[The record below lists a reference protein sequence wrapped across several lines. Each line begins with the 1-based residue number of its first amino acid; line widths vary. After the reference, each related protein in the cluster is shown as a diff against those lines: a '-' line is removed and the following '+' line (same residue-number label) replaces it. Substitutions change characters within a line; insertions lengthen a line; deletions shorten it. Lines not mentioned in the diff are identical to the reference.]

1 MRTSEILAHP
11 HSFSEACYVLSIS
24 MDSPLLLPLAACTQP
39 SLVGG
44 KALGLAR
51 LLAGGFPVPSGF
63 CVTTKAYDHTLRASG
78 FSPAE
83 QWQAALHSSGAERQ
97 RVLSHC
103 RTIIVNSDITELTA
117 QIVEQ
122 TRRLDLP
129 LHGLWAVRSSAT
141 NEDGAHVSF
150 AGVYRTRLGVP
161 LEEMGLAVKDLWLSI
176 WDDRVLNYQATSGL
190 SGQPPAMAV
199 VIQPL
204 LEARAA
210 GVAYSIHPLTGRATQ
225 VVINSV
231 AGLAAALVDGRV
243 TPDQYVVEM
252 AENCQPIR
260 ICERTVTG
268 QIQALQVT
276 SQGLCEVPLSDEAI
290 GRATLSDGQL
300 FELAHTA
307 KQIEKTFGYPVD
319 LEWLYDD
326 RGLWLLQAR
335 PISGQLR
342 SQRLT
347 NDDCE
352 WSRANFKE
360 TLPELPSPLGL
371 SFLELF
377 MERYILSPYR
387 RMGCRIPEG
396 LSSVRTFQGRP
407 YINMT
412 LFHSLITQLRGDPSL
427 LTEQMGGET
436 LARVPEAR
444 PLGWFALAR
453 AGIVMMAEM
462 RKAVRKGP
470 AWFAD
475 MKEMASENRAD
486 RLRTVSGEVAALRLD
501 AIGQWLDEHELTF
514 GIAGGVSQC
523 LQALGGV
530 LPRWLGED
538 WRALL
543 NGALQGQAT
552 VISAQ
557 QIIRLAE
564 IADMVRLDPQATS
577 WFTVKEWDPTEVR
590 RRLEGT
596 DVLRAFNRYL
606 DDYGH
611 RGVGES
617 DPMSPRFAD
626 RPELLLTVLRTQIMA
641 PTGATPVE
649 ILQRQTAVR
658 ERALAEIRARF
669 GWRFHRWAIFSW
681 WYRRLCRFF
690 ALREANRHHL
700 MYYSAAAR
708 SLLLRLGEWLV
719 ERGQLSSQEDIF
731 YLTIEARAALLAGGS
746 SDWRGVIQA
755 RRAERDRYATISV
768 PDTIRDW
775 NEVVRG
781 TDTSP
786 IVASD
791 GIFHGIPISGGQVV
805 GPVRFVRSMED
816 WSRVCRGDILVV
828 PVIDPGMAPLFGVAA
843 GLVAEMGG
851 TLSHGAIIAREYG
864 LPAVANVPGIITR
877 LKEGDQISL
886 DAERGEIIV
895 QKQAGD
901 SAVM

>member
-1 MRTSEILAHP
+1 MNR
-11 HSFSEACYVLSIS
+11 
-24 MDSPLLLPLAACTQP
+24 PLLLPLEACTQP

-44 KALGLAR
+44 KAVGLAR

-63 CVTTKAYDHTLRASG
+63 CVTTEAYALALRATG

-83 QWQAALHSSGAERQ
+83 QWQAALHSAGAERQ
-97 RVLSHC
+97 RILSHC
-103 RTIIVNSDITELTA
+103 RTIIGNVDIVELTA

-122 TRRLDLP
+122 ARRLDVP

-141 NEDGAHVSF
+141 NEDGSHASF
-150 AGVYRTRLGVP
+150 AGVYRTRLGIP

-176 WDDRVLNYQATSGL
+176 WDERVLNYQARSGL
-190 SGQPPAMAV
+190 NGTPPAMAV

-204 LEARAA
+204 REARAA
-210 GVAYSIHPLTGRATQ
+210 GVAYSINPLTGRATQ

-231 AGLAAALVDGRV
+231 AGIAAALVDGRV

-252 AENCQPIR
+252 AENNQPIR
-260 ICERTVTG
+260 ICERMVTG
-268 QIQALQVT
+268 QTQALRVT
-276 SQGLCEVPLSDEAI
+276 GQGLCEVPLPDDAV

-300 FELAHTA
+300 FDLARTA
-307 KQIEKTFGYPVD
+307 KQIEKTFGHPVD
-319 LEWLYDD
+319 LEWLYDG

-335 PISGQLR
+335 PISGLTR
-342 SQRLT
+342 SRQLT

-352 WSRANFKE
+352 WSRTNFKE
-360 TLPELPSPLGL
+360 TMPELPSPLGL

-377 MERYILSPYR
+377 MERYILAPYR
-387 RMGCRIPEG
+387 RLGCQIPDG
-396 LSSVRTFQGRP
+396 VTSVRTFQGRP

-412 LFHSLITQLRGDPSL
+412 LFHSLIVQLRGDPSPF
-427 LTEQMGGET
+427 TEQMGGEV
-436 LARVPEAR
+436 LARVPEAH
-444 PLGWFALAR
+444 PLGWFTIVR
-453 AGIVMMAEM
+453 AAVVMMAEM
-462 RKAVRKGP
+462 RKVVRDGP
-470 AWFAD
+470 AWFAE
-475 MKEMASENRAD
+475 MKEMAAEHRAD
-486 RLRTVSGEVAALRLD
+486 RLRTVSGEDAALRLD
-501 AIGQWLDEHELTF
+501 AIGQRLDKHELTF

-523 LQALGGV
+523 LQALGDV

-543 NGALQGQAT
+543 NGALQGQAA

-557 QIIRLAE
+557 QIVRLAE
-564 IADMVRLDPQATS
+564 IADMVRRDPQATA
-577 WFTVKEWDPTEVR
+577 WFTEEEWDPAEVR
-590 RRLEGT
+590 RRLDGT

-626 RPELLLTVLRTQIMA
+626 RPELLLAVLRTQILA
-641 PTGATPVE
+641 PTSITPSD

-658 ERALAEIRARF
+658 ARALTEIRTRF
-669 GWRFHRWAIFSW
+669 GWRFHRWVIFSW

-719 ERGQLSSQEDIF
+719 ERGRLSFQEDIF
-731 YLTIEARAALLAGGS
+731 YLTLEARTALLAGDS
-746 SDWRGVIQA
+746 TDWREAIQV
-755 RRAERDRYATISV
+755 RRAERDRYAMISV
-768 PDTIRDW
+768 PDTIRNW
-775 NEVVRG
+775 NDAVRG
-781 TDTSP
+781 TDACSV
-786 IVASD
+786 VASD
-791 GIFHGIPISGGQVV
+791 GIFHGIPISSGQVV

-816 WSRVCRGDILVV
+816 WSRVSRGDILVV
-828 PVIDPGMAPLFGVAA
+828 SVIDPGMAPLFGVAA

-864 LPAVANVPGIITR
+864 LPAVANVRGIITR
-877 LKEGDQISL
+877 LKEGDRISL
-886 DAERGEIIV
+886 DAGRGEIIV

-901 SAVM
+901 

>member
-1 MRTSEILAHP
+1 
-11 HSFSEACYVLSIS
+11 
-24 MDSPLLLPLAACTQP
+24 
-39 SLVGG
+39 
-44 KALGLAR
+44 
-51 LLAGGFPVPSGF
+51 
-63 CVTTKAYDHTLRASG
+63 VTTEAYDHALRAPD
-78 FSPAE
+78 FAPAE
-83 QWQAALHSSGAERQ
+83 EWQAALHSSGVERQ
-97 RVLSHC
+97 RILSHC
-103 RTIIVNSDITELTA
+103 HTIIRNYDIAELTA

-122 TRRLDLP
+122 MRRLDLP

-141 NEDGAHVSF
+141 NEDGSRASF
-150 AGVYRTRLGVP
+150 AGVYRTRLGIP
-161 LEEMGLAVKDLWLSI
+161 LEEMGSAVKDLWLSI
-176 WDDRVLNYQATSGL
+176 WDERVLNYHATSGL
-190 SGQPPAMAV
+190 SGTPPAMAL

-204 LEARAA
+204 LEALAA

-225 VVINSV
+225 VVINAV

-243 TPDQYVVEM
+243 TPDQYVVEL
-252 AENCQPIR
+252 AKNSQPFR
-260 ICERTVTG
+260 ISERTIAGQTQALRVTG
-268 QIQALQVT
+268 
-276 SQGLCEVPLSDEAI
+276 QGLCEVPLSVDAV
-290 GRATLSDGQL
+290 GRATLSDDQL
-300 FELAHTA
+300 FTLARTA
-307 KQIEKTFGYPVD
+307 KQIEKLFGHPVD

-335 PISGQLR
+335 PISGLTR
-342 SQRLT
+342 SPHLT

-352 WSRANFKE
+352 WSRANFNE
-360 TLPELPSPLGL
+360 TMPELPSPLGL

-377 MERYILSPYR
+377 MERHIISPYR
-387 RMGCRIPEG
+387 RLGCKIPEG
-396 LSSVRTFQGRP
+396 VSSVRTFQGRP

-427 LTEQMGGET
+427 LAEQMGGESVT
-436 LARVPEAR
+436 RVPEAH
-444 PLGWFALAR
+444 PMGWFAYAR
-453 AGIVMMAEM
+453 AGFVMMAEL
-462 RKAVRKGP
+462 RKVVRYGP

-475 MKEMASENRAD
+475 MKAMAAEYRAD
-486 RLRTVSGEVAALRLD
+486 RLRTVSGEDIALRLD
-501 AIGQWLDEHELTF
+501 AITQWLDEHELTF

-523 LQALGGV
+523 LQALGGL

-543 NGALQGQAT
+543 NGALQGQAA

-557 QIIRLAE
+557 QIVRLAE
-564 IADMVRLDPQATS
+564 VADMVRHDAKATS
-577 WFTVKEWDPTEVR
+577 WFTAEGWNPVEFR
-590 RRLEGT
+590 CRLEGT

-606 DDYGH
+606 EDYGH

-617 DPMSPRFAD
+617 DVMSPRFAD
-626 RPELLLTVLRTQIMA
+626 RPELLLAILRTQILA
-641 PTGATPVE
+641 PTSATPAY
-649 ILQRQTAVR
+649 ILQRQAMVR
-658 ERALAEIRARF
+658 ERALAGIRARL

-719 ERGQLSSQEDIF
+719 ERGRLSSQEDIF
-731 YLTIEARAALLAGGS
+731 YFKIEERADLLAGGS

-755 RRAERDRYATISV
+755 RRAERDRYATTSV

-775 NEVVRG
+775 KDVVRG
-781 TDTSP
+781 TDTPSP
-786 IVASD
+786 VALE
-791 GIFHGIPISGGQVV
+791 GIFHGIPISAGQVV

-828 PVIDPGMAPLFGVAA
+828 SAIDPGMAPLFGVAA

-864 LPAVANVPGIITR
+864 LPAVANVPGITTR
-877 LKEGDQISL
+877 LKEGDRIGL

-895 QKQAGD
+895 QELGGD
-901 SAVM
+901 LFARSEPSSKS

>member
-1 MRTSEILAHP
+1 
-11 HSFSEACYVLSIS
+11 
-24 MDSPLLLPLAACTQP
+24 MDRPLFLPLAACTQP

-44 KALGLAR
+44 KAVGLAR

-63 CVTTKAYDHTLRASG
+63 CVTTEAYSHALRAPG

-97 RVLSHC
+97 RILSRC
-103 RTIIVNSDITELTA
+103 RTIIRDTDIAELTA

-122 TRRLDLP
+122 VQRLDLP

-150 AGVYRTRLGVP
+150 AGVYCTRLGVL

-176 WDDRVLNYQATSGL
+176 WDERVLNYHATSGL
-190 SGQPPAMAV
+190 SGTPPAMAV

-204 LEARAA
+204 REALAA

-225 VVINSV
+225 VVINAV
-231 AGLAAALVDGRV
+231 AGLAAALVDGRA

-252 AENCQPIR
+252 DENGRPIR
-260 ICERTVTG
+260 IRERMITGQTQALRVTG
-268 QIQALQVT
+268 Q
-276 SQGLCEVPLSDEAI
+276 GLREVPLAGHAV
-290 GRATLSDGQL
+290 GRATLSDDQL
-300 FELAHTA
+300 LDLARTA

-319 LEWLYDD
+319 LEWLFDD

-335 PISGQLR
+335 PISGPTR
-342 SQRLT
+342 SQQLT

-371 SFLELF
+371 SFLERF

-387 RMGCRIPEG
+387 RLGCRIPEG
-396 LSSVRTFQGRP
+396 ISSVRTFQGRP

-412 LFHSLITQLRGDPSL
+412 LFHSLVAQLRGDPSL
-427 LTEQMGGET
+427 LVEQMGGEII
-436 LARVPEAR
+436 ARVPEAH
-444 PLGWFALAR
+444 PLGWFAFAR
-453 AGIVMMAEM
+453 AGTVMMAEM
-462 RKAVRKGP
+462 RKAVQYGP

-475 MKEMASENRAD
+475 MKAMAAEHRAD
-486 RLRTVSGEVAALRLD
+486 RLRTVHGEDIALRLD
-501 AIGQWLDEHELTF
+501 ALDQWLDEHELTF
-514 GIAGGVSQC
+514 AIAGGVSQC
-523 LQALGGV
+523 LQALGGF

-543 NGALQGQAT
+543 NGALQGQAAA
-552 VISAQ
+552 ISAQ
-557 QIIRLAE
+557 QIVRLAE
-564 IADMVRLDPQATS
+564 LADMVRRDSSVTLL
-577 WFTVKEWDPTEVR
+577 FTAEGWDPVEVR
-590 RRLEGT
+590 RQLKGT
-596 DVLRAFNRYL
+596 DFLRAFNRYL
-606 DDYGH
+606 EDYGH

-617 DPMSPRFAD
+617 DVMSPRFAD
-626 RPELLLTVLRTQIMA
+626 QPEWLLAVLRTQILD
-641 PTGATPVE
+641 TTSATTAD
-649 ILQRQTAVR
+649 ILQRQTVVR

-669 GWRFHRWAIFSW
+669 GWQLHRRVIFSW

-700 MYYSAAAR
+700 MYYSAAVR

-719 ERGQLSSQEDIF
+719 ERELLSSREDIF
-731 YLTIEARAALLAGGS
+731 YVTIKERADLLAGGT

-755 RRAERDRYATISV
+755 RRADRDRYATTSV

-775 NEVVRG
+775 KDVVRG
-781 TDTSP
+781 TDAFSV
-786 IVASD
+786 VASE
-791 GIFHGIPISGGQVV
+791 GILHGIPISAGQVV

-816 WSRVCRGDILVV
+816 WSRVSRGDILVV
-828 PVIDPGMAPLFGVAA
+828 SVIDPGMAPLFGVAA

-864 LPAVANVPGIITR
+864 LPAVANVPGITTR
-877 LKEGDQISL
+877 LKEGDRISL

-895 QKQAGD
+895 QGQAGG
-901 SAVM
+901 

>member
-1 MRTSEILAHP
+1 
-11 HSFSEACYVLSIS
+11 
-24 MDSPLLLPLAACTQP
+24 MDRPLFLPLAACTQP

-63 CVTTKAYDHTLRASG
+63 CVTTEAYDRALRALG
-78 FSPAE
+78 VSPAE
-83 QWQAALHSSGAERQ
+83 QWKAAQASSGAERQ
-97 RVLSHC
+97 RILLHC
-103 RTIIVNSDITELTA
+103 CTLIRDCDIAELTA
-117 QIVEQ
+117 QILEQ
-122 TRRLDLP
+122 ARRLDLP
-129 LHGLWAVRSSAT
+129 SHTLWAVRSSAT
-141 NEDGAHVSF
+141 NEDGAHASF
-150 AGVYRTRLGVP
+150 AGVYRTRLGIP
-161 LEEMGLAVKDLWLSI
+161 LEELGVAVKDLWLSI
-176 WDDRVLNYQATSGL
+176 WDERVVNYHARSGL
-190 SGQPPAMAV
+190 HGTPPAMAV

-204 LEARAA
+204 LEARTA
-210 GVAYSIHPLTGRATQ
+210 GVAYSIHPLTGRVTQ
-225 VVINSV
+225 VAINAV

-252 AENCQPIR
+252 AESGPPIR
-260 ICERTVTG
+260 IGERTISGQTQGLRATG
-268 QIQALQVT
+268 
-276 SQGLCEVPLSDEAI
+276 QGLCDVPLSDDAV
-290 GRATLSDGQL
+290 GRATLSDDQL
-300 FELAHTA
+300 FTLARTA
-307 KQIEKTFGYPVD
+307 KQIEKTFGHPVD

-326 RGLWLLQAR
+326 RGLWLVQAR
-335 PISGQLR
+335 PISGLTR
-342 SQRLT
+342 SRELT

-352 WSRANFKE
+352 WSRTNFKE
-360 TLPELPSPLGL
+360 TMPELPSPLGL

-387 RMGCRIPEG
+387 RLGCRVPEG
-396 LSSVRTFQGRP
+396 VSSVRTFQGRP

-412 LFHSLITQLRGDPSL
+412 LFHSLTTQLRGDPSL
-427 LTEQMGGET
+427 LTEQMGGENLT
-436 LARVPEAR
+436 RVPEAH
-444 PLGWFALAR
+444 PIGWFAFAR
-453 AGIVMMAEM
+453 GGLVMMAEM
-462 RKAVRKGP
+462 RKAVRDGP
-470 AWFAD
+470 AWFSY
-475 MKEMASENRAD
+475 MKGMATENRAD
-486 RLRTVSGEVAALRLD
+486 RLRTVSAEDVALRLD
-501 AIGQWLDEHELTF
+501 AIGQWIDEHELTF

-543 NGALQGQAT
+543 NGALQGQAA

-564 IADMVRLDPQATS
+564 IVDMVRRDALAMS
-577 WFTVKEWDPTEVR
+577 WFTSEPWNPVEVH

-596 DVLRAFNRYL
+596 DILRAFNRYL
-606 DDYGH
+606 EDYGH

-626 RPELLLTVLRTQIMA
+626 RPDLLLAVLRTQILA
-641 PTGATPVE
+641 PTNATPND
-649 ILQRQTAVR
+649 ILQRQSVVR

-669 GWRFHRWAIFSW
+669 GWRIHRWFIFSW

-708 SLLLRLGEWLV
+708 SLLLRLGEYLV

-731 YLTIEARAALLAGGS
+731 YFTIETRAALLAGDS
-746 SDWRGVIQA
+746 RDWREVIRA
-755 RRAERDRYATISV
+755 RRAERDRYAAISV

-775 NEVVRG
+775 KAVVRG
-781 TDTSP
+781 TGT
-786 IVASD
+786 ASVVD
-791 GIFHGIPISGGQVV
+791 SNGVFRGIPISGGQVV
-805 GPVRFVRSMED
+805 GPVRFVRSLED

-828 PVIDPGMAPLFGVAA
+828 SVIDPGMAPLFGVAA

-864 LPAVANVPGIITR
+864 LPAVANVPGIMTR
-877 LKEGDQISL
+877 LKEGDQICL
-886 DAERGEIIV
+886 DAERGTIII
-895 QKQAGD
+895 Q
-901 SAVM
+901 